1 MNSCKSILLSLIVIF
16 ACFAR
21 TRAQSFKNISEKDEE
36 PINGVFAIA
45 QGKDGLMW
53 FGTQGGLVRY
63 DTRNL
68 TSYGKD
74 SAGKPLFAGIRDIIS
89 DSQGRIWVGTTSEL
103 TLYDPNTA
111 HITHFKHDST
121 RANSLSHEE
130 ISCVMEDSKKQIW
143 AGTKHGL
150 TRIITSN
157 GSVSISRHLQNE
169 FKGTALNIK
178 CMAEGKDGT
187 LWLGSA
193 DGLIRMPANGGK
205 PKLYRMPS
213 IATEPQRNEF
223 LTIFTH
229 NNGAVWLGNSHGGLI
244 RFDPATEVFSTI
256 GNVKNTAG
264 GMPLVR
270 DIISDGRGRL
280 LLATDSGLAHFDPS
294 TGEADW
300 YINRPGDPQSLP
312 DNSLFAAYLDNQ
324 GGLWLGSYFGGI
336 HYIHLNSPRFKRWPF
351 GPDDPRAGSFVNA
364 WIGKS
369 KTNRMWSVSD
379 DMQKLLLFDAAGKKS
394 EIFPLKLDGRADYYA
409 FYIDQNE
416 VLWAGGKA
424 VLTSFDIRRG
434 TYHHYPLLVPGEPE
448 LGKART
454 YAITEDSYGH
464 FWVGGGYGLLLLDKK
479 TGTFTK
485 APTVTS
491 AATIFEDSRRNIW
504 IGGKAGLY
512 RIKPEAAKAPRPA
525 IEKIRSNSEFGIS
538 WRINEDKWGTI
549 WAACHMQLLSYNPEK
564 NQFELNTD
572 IPQEAALDVV
582 PDSKGY
588 IWINASAKLYRYHP
602 KERTLQSYSSQDG
615 LPKKGS
621 LMQGAGTTDRN
632 GRLYFVTDK
641 GAFSFDPATI
651 SIPDRSAPIVISSL
665 KLYNKTVRARD
676 STGILP
682 VPVGKLKEITF
693 RHDQSIFTLDFA
705 LLDYVRSDVNRY
717 AYKIE
722 GIDRDWNYVKTPSA
736 TYTNLPSGSYI
747 FQVKAAN
754 GDGIW
759 TKEPLQVKINILP
772 PWWRTWWAYL
782 AYLLLAAGVVY
793 AIARFFWIR
802 SSFRRENALNQV
814 KLDFFTNVSH
824 EIRTHLSLISGP
836 LEKAYQ
842 QAAEGKNNE
851 SYLSYARTS
860 SDRLLLLVNEL
871 LDFRKIQSGGAPLQ
885 VREHDVVKTIKSVIA
900 AFEHMAKEKGIET
913 VLTAPEAPVLLWFDI
928 AQMQK
933 VFYNLLSNAY
943 KFTHEAGRVAVRIT
957 EISNEVKITVE
968 DNGKGMSQEHLQKLF
983 TYYYQADSEKPGYG
997 IGLALSKA
1005 IVEQHHGY
1013 LTAESRMHNGP
1024 ALNGNASPGEPSR
1037 GEPSPGGTT
1046 LTIRMLRENLH
1057 FASEQIK
1064 TNDIAYTE
1072 GILAEEIAL
1081 PVGNQSAKEKQPN
1094 TILIIEDN
1102 DQLRV
1107 FIRDLFE
1114 SDFNILEAENG
1125 ARGLE
1130 LANEHLPDIVLSDV
1144 MMPEMNGLE
1153 VCNRLKSNIA
1163 TAHIP
1168 VVLLTARTQNEHMIE
1183 GLESRADDYLTKPFD
1198 PRILELKISNLIRV
1212 RDELRARYRGSV
1224 LVDGPA
1230 NSIARD
1236 VNEAFISKLRA
1247 LLIENISDPKFGVNE
1262 LAFQVGM
1269 SVSALYRKLKSL
1281 TGMTV
1286 NDFTKAIRL
1295 DEAKKL
1301 LETGIY
1307 NVSEVATIIGFEDS
1321 RHFSKEFAKVYGKN
1335 PKEIKKQIPG
1345 QVDNSSEAN

>member
-1 MNSCKSILLSLIVIF
+1 MTSYKSILLSLIAIF
-16 ACFAR
+16 ASLAR
-21 TRAQSFKNISEKDEE
+21 TGAQSFKNISEKEEE
-36 PINGVFAIA
+36 PINGIFAIA

-53 FGTQGGLVRY
+53 FGTQNGLIRY
-63 DTRNL
+63 DTRSL
-68 TSYGKD
+68 TRYLTAP
-74 SAGKPLFAGIRDIIS
+74 AGKQVFTDIKDIIS
-89 DSQGRIWVGTTSEL
+89 DSQGRIWVASSLQL
-103 TLYDPNTA
+103 TLYDPNTD

-121 RANSLSHEE
+121 RVNTLSHAWVN
-130 ISCVMEDSKKQIW
+130 CVMEDSKKQIW
-143 AGTKHGL
+143 AGTELGL
-150 TRIITSN
+150 TRIIAGN
-157 GSVSISRHLQNE
+157 GSVSISRYLQNE
-169 FKGTALNIK
+169 FKGASLEIK
-178 CMAEGKDGT
+178 CMAEGEDGT

-193 DGLIRMPANGGK
+193 DGLIRMPANGDK
-205 PKLYRMPS
+205 PKLYRMPP
-213 IATEPQRNEF
+213 ATTEPLRNEF
-223 LTIFTH
+223 MTIFTD
-229 NNGAVWLGNSHGGLI
+229 NNGAVWLGNSSGGLI

-256 GNVKNTAG
+256 SSVKNTTG
-264 GMPLVR
+264 GLPVVR
-270 DIISDGRGRL
+270 DIISDRRGRL
-280 LLATDSGLAHFDPS
+280 LLATDSGLAHFNPS
-294 TGEADW
+294 TGELDW
-300 YINRPGDPQSLP
+300 YVNQTGDPQSLS
-312 DNSLFAAYLDNQ
+312 DNSLYAAYVDNQ
-324 GGLWLGSYFGGI
+324 GGLWLGSYYGGI
-336 HYIHLNSPRFKRWPF
+336 CYVHLNSPRFKRWPF

-379 DMQKLLLFDAAGKKS
+379 DLQKLLLFDTAGKKS
-394 EIFPLKLDGRADYYA
+394 EMFPLKLDAKADYYA

-424 VLTSFDIRRG
+424 VLTSLDIRRG
-434 TYHHYPLLVPGEPE
+434 SYRHYPLSVPGGPK
-448 LGKART
+448 LRKKRT
-454 YAITEDSYGH
+454 FVITEDSYGH
-464 FWVGGGYGLLLLDKK
+464 FWVGGTYGLLLLDKK
-479 TGTFTK
+479 NGTFSK
-485 APTVTS
+485 APAVNYATS
-491 AATIFEDSRRNIW
+491 ILEDSHRNIW
-504 IGGKAGLY
+504 IGGEAGLY
-512 RIKPEAAKAPRPA
+512 RIKPEAAKAPRPVV
-525 IEKIRSNSEFGIS
+525 EKIHSNSEFVIS
-538 WRINEDKWGTI
+538 WRVNEDKWGTI
-549 WAACHMQLLSYNPEK
+549 WAACETQMLSYNPGK
-564 NQFELNTD
+564 NLFELSTN
-572 IPQEAALDVV
+572 IPQEGALDVV

-588 IWINASAKLYRYHP
+588 IWINAGTKLFRYHP
-602 KERTLQSYSSQDG
+602 REKTLQSYSAHDG
-615 LPKKGS
+615 LPAKGT

-632 GRLYFVTDK
+632 GHLYFVTDK
-641 GAFSFDPATI
+641 GMFSFDPAAI
-651 SIPDRSAPIVISSL
+651 SIPNRSAPIVLSSL
-665 KLYNKTVRARD
+665 KLYNQTVVARD

-717 AYKIE
+717 AYKID
-722 GIDRDWNYVKTPSA
+722 GIDRGWNYVKTPSA

-759 TKEPLQVKINILP
+759 TKEPLQIKINILP

-782 AYLLLAAGVVY
+782 AYLLLAAGGVY
-793 AIARFFWIR
+793 AIAHFLWIR
-802 SSFRRENALNQV
+802 SSFRRENALNQL

-842 QAAEGKNNE
+842 QAVEGKNNKN
-851 SYLSYARTS
+851 YLSYARTS
-860 SDRLLLLVNEL
+860 SDRLMLLVNEL
-871 LDFRKIQSGGAPLQ
+871 LDFRKIQSGGTRLLVQ
-885 VREHDVVKTIKSVIA
+885 EHDVVKIIKNVIA
-900 AFEHMAKEKGIET
+900 AFEHMAREKGIET
-913 VLTAPEAPVLLWFDI
+913 VLIAPATPVLLWFDI

-957 EISNEVKITVE
+957 ETSNEVKITVE

-1013 LTAESRMHNGP
+1013 LTAESRLHNGY
-1024 ALNGNASPGEPSR
+1024 ALNGIAAA
-1037 GEPSPGGTT
+1037 PGGTT
-1046 LTIRMLRENLH
+1046 LTILMLRKNLH
-1057 FASEQIK
+1057 FAPEQIA
-1064 TNDIAYTE
+1064 TNVQSYTE
-1072 GILAEEIAL
+1072 DMLAETMAL
-1081 PVGNQSAKEKQPN
+1081 PASNHAADGKQAN

-1114 SDFNILEAENG
+1114 GDFNILQAENG
-1125 ARGLE
+1125 MRGLE

-1144 MMPEMNGLE
+1144 MMPEMSGLE
-1153 VCNRLKSNIA
+1153 VCSRLKNNVA

-1168 VVLLTARTQNEHMIE
+1168 VVLLTARTQNQHVIE

-1198 PRILELKISNLIRV
+1198 PRILELKINNLIRV
-1212 RDELRARYRGSV
+1212 RDELRTRYRESV
-1224 LVDGPA
+1224 LVDGAA
-1230 NSIARD
+1230 NSVAQD
-1236 VNEAFISKLRA
+1236 VNEAFIGKLRA

-1286 NDFTKAIRL
+1286 NDFTKTIRL
-1295 DEAKKL
+1295 GEAKKL

-1321 RHFSKEFAKVYGKN
+1321 RHFSKEFAKAYGKK
-1335 PKEIKKQIPG
+1335 PKEIKNQMPG
-1345 QVDNSSEAN
+1345 HADNSSESN

>member
-1 MNSCKSILLSLIVIF
+1 MTSYKSILLSLIAIF
-16 ACFAR
+16 ACFGR
-21 TRAQSFKNISEKDEE
+21 TRAQPFKNISEKEEE

-53 FGTQGGLVRY
+53 FGTQNGLIRY
-63 DTRNL
+63 DTRSL
-68 TSYGKD
+68 TRYLTD
-74 SAGKPLFAGIRDIIS
+74 PAGKQVFTDIKDIIC
-89 DSQGRIWVGTTSEL
+89 DSQGRIWAGNSSEL
-103 TLYDPNTA
+103 TLYDPSTA
-111 HITHFKHDST
+111 HITQFKYDST
-121 RANSLSHEE
+121 RANSLSHKWVN
-130 ISCVMEDSKKQIW
+130 CVMEDSKKQVW
-143 AGTKHGL
+143 AGTQHGL
-150 TRIITSN
+150 TRIVTRK
-157 GSVSISRHLQNE
+157 GSVSVSRHLQNE
-169 FKGTALNIK
+169 FKGAALEIK

-193 DGLIRMPANGGK
+193 DGLIRMPVNGDK
-205 PKLYRMPS
+205 PKLYRMPPS
-213 IATEPQRNEF
+213 APEPLRNEF
-223 LTIFTH
+223 LTIFTD
-229 NNGAVWLGNSHGGLI
+229 NNGAVWLGNSNGGLI
-244 RFDPATEVFSTI
+244 RFDPATEVFKTI
-256 GNVKNTAG
+256 GSVKNTAG
-264 GMPLVR
+264 GMPVVR

-294 TGEADW
+294 TGEVDW
-300 YINRPGDPQSLP
+300 YVNRPGDPQSLP
-312 DNSLFAAYLDNQ
+312 DNSLYAAYIDNQ
-324 GGLWLGSYFGGI
+324 GGLWLGSYYGGI
-336 HYIHLNSPRFKRWPF
+336 NYVHLNSPRFKRWPF
-351 GPDDPRAGSFVNA
+351 SPEDPRAGSFVNA

-379 DMQKLLLFDAAGKKS
+379 DLQKLLLFDVAGKKS
-394 EIFPLKLDGRADYYA
+394 ETFPLKLDGRADYYA

-434 TYHHYPLLVPGEPE
+434 IYRHYPLSVPGQPE
-448 LGKART
+448 LRKTRT

-464 FWVGGGYGLLLLDKK
+464 FWVGGAYGLLLFDKK
-479 TGTFTK
+479 TGTFTR
-485 APTVTS
+485 APTVNYATS
-491 AATIFEDSRRNIW
+491 IFEDSRRNIW

-512 RIKPEAAKAPRPA
+512 RIKPEAAKAPSPA
-525 IEKIRSNSEFGIS
+525 IEKIRSNSEFVIS
-538 WRINEDKWGTI
+538 WRVNEDKWGTI
-549 WAACHMQLLSYNPEK
+549 WAACEMQVLSYNPEK
-564 NQFELNTD
+564 NQFELNAD
-572 IPQEAALDVV
+572 IPQDGALDVV

-588 IWINASAKLYRYHP
+588 IWINAYTKLYRYHP
-602 KERTLQSYSSQDG
+602 KEKTLQSYSGQDG
-615 LPKKGS
+615 LPAKGS
-621 LMQGAGTTDRN
+621 LMQGAGTADRN
-632 GRLYFVTDK
+632 GHLYFVTNI
-641 GAFSFDPATI
+641 GMFSFDPTTI
-651 SIPDRSAPIVISSL
+651 SIPNRPAPIVLSSL
-665 KLYNKTVRARD
+665 KLFNKTVRVRD

-682 VPVGKLKEITF
+682 VPVEKLKEITF

-759 TKEPLQVKINILP
+759 TKEPLQVKINMLP

-842 QAAEGKNNE
+842 QATEGKNNE
-851 SYLSYARTS
+851 NYLSYARTN
-860 SDRLLLLVNEL
+860 SDRLMLLVNEL
-871 LDFRKIQSGGAPLQ
+871 LDFRKIQSGGTPLQ
-885 VREHDVVKTIKSVIA
+885 VREHDLMKIIKSVIA

-913 VLTAPEAPVLLWFDI
+913 VLTAPETPVLLWFDI

-957 EISNEVKITVE
+957 ETSNEVKITVE

-1013 LTAESRMHNGP
+1013 LTAESRLHNGH
-1024 ALNGNASPGEPSR
+1024 ALNGIAAPGEASA
-1037 GEPSPGGTT
+1037 GGTT

-1057 FASEQIK
+1057 FAPEQIAI
-1064 TNDIAYTE
+1064 NGQLYTE
-1072 GILAEEIAL
+1072 DMLTEAMAL
-1081 PVGNQSAKEKQPN
+1081 PASNQVAGGKQAN

-1114 SDFNILEAENG
+1114 GDFNIIEAENG
-1125 ARGLE
+1125 VRGLE

-1153 VCNRLKSNIA
+1153 VCSRLKSNIA

-1168 VVLLTARTQNEHMIE
+1168 VVLLTARTQNEHVIE

-1198 PRILELKISNLIRV
+1198 PRILELKINNLIRV
-1212 RDELRARYRGSV
+1212 RDELRARYRESV
-1224 LVDGPA
+1224 LVDGAA

-1236 VNEAFISKLRA
+1236 VNEAFIGKLRA

-1262 LAFQVGM
+1262 LAFQAGM

-1281 TGMTV
+1281 TGITV
-1286 NDFTKAIRL
+1286 NDFTKTIRL
-1295 DEAKKL
+1295 GEAKKL

-1307 NVSEVATIIGFEDS
+1307 NVSEVAAIIGFEDS
-1321 RHFSKEFAKVYGKN
+1321 RHFSKEFAKAYGKK
-1335 PKEIKKQIPG
+1335 PKEIKNQMPG
-1345 QVDNSSEAN
+1345 QLNSSSESN